1 MLDML
6 VSVETCKTGIVHM
19 LLDME
24 KLEMNLTPTEWVK
37 LSATIKVLKS
47 FKRITQK

>member
-1 MLDML
+1 ML
-6 VSVETCKTGIVHM
+6 VSCESCKTGIGHM
-19 LLDME
+19 LLDMD

-47 FKRITQK
+47 FQRITKK